1 MRIQQPT
8 GKQNVTRRNNQY
20 EKRLTSILKAASKV
34 IARKGFE
41 GASVRDVAAR
51 ARIGLSGIYYYFH
64 NKEEL
69 LFALQQHTFST
80 LVERLK
86 ERLAEAA
93 TPEEKLQAVIDN
105 HFEQFAGN
113 MDELKVC
120 VHEIESLTGK
130 YYQRILKVRQEYF
143 SLVQKVVGEVV
154 GKANYETDI
163 DALFLFGSLNWA
175 YMWYKPAKNADW
187 RRLSKQFAKVFLN
200 GIKAA

>member
-1 MRIQQPT
+1 MQQPA
-8 GKQNVTRRNNQY
+8 GRQNVTRRNYQY
-20 EKRLTSILKAASKV
+20 EKRLASILKAASKV

-51 ARIGLSGIYYYFH
+51 ARIGLSGIYYYFT

-80 LVERLK
+80 LVARLK
-86 ERLAEAA
+86 ERLAASSS
-93 TPEEKLQAVIDN
+93 PEEKLQAVIDN
-105 HFEQFAGN
+105 HFEYFAGN

-143 SLVQKVVGEVV
+143 GLVQNVVGEVV
-154 GKANYETDI
+154 GKTSYETDI

-175 YMWYKPAKNADW
+175 YMWYKRDKNADW
-187 RRLSKQFAKVFLN
+187 RKLSKQFTKVFLN